1 MRAVRS
7 PIAAL
12 AAAVLLAACSAPT
25 PTPTPGPSQTPPAM
39 AGMRVTPG
47 QRGIGDLAPLVRG
60 LYNGMEVTFIH
71 TEASDPQVANML
83 TRMMGPQVVLVPGLS
98 QSPEAALANVYVFT
112 NGVAGGGPLGFQ
124 PDVFDTV
131 PGDESYS
138 PLRKV
143 NMVTWQPGRQ
153 PKELR
158 SEEDL
163 RAAESAG
170 EVSVTATGTVVNM
183 PILEWPGGH
192 R

>member
-1 MRAVRS
+1 
-7 PIAAL
+7 
-12 AAAVLLAACSAPT
+12 
-25 PTPTPGPSQTPPAM
+25 
-39 AGMRVTPG
+39 
-47 QRGIGDLAPLVRG
+47 
-60 LYNGMEVTFIH
+60 MEVSFIH
-71 TEASDPQVANML
+71 TEASDSQVADML
-83 TRMMGPQVVLVPGLS
+83 TRMMGPRVVLVPRLG
-98 QSPEAALANVYVFT
+98 QSPEAALANVYVFA

-131 PGDESYS
+131 PGDEGYS

-143 NMVTWQPGRQ
+143 NIVTWQPGRQ

-158 SEEDL
+158 SVQDL

-170 EVSVTATGTVVNM
+170 EVGVTATGTVVNM